1 MDVLKTLLSRLSWR
15 LLLYWAALLGG
26 IWLFAEL
33 TDELYD
39 NQGFFFDEPVLTW
52 FYGLI
57 SPARTRAALLLSTV
71 GGLGVMTGASV
82 LLAALLWFRS
92 RREAVFFA
100 GSTGGAALIMALTK
114 VVLARPR
121 PELFPDVNYWQT
133 ASPSFP
139 SGHATGS
146 AAFALTVFFVVRRL
160 APRWQVAAGVL
171 GGLFCLA
178 VSASRLY
185 LQVHYPSD
193 ILAGLALGAGWVLGV
208 NALYAF
214 ETRDKG
220 SRTVL
225 LTLPREV
232 VEAYRRDAQS
242 RGVSEDNAVGEILG
256 RHYRRPQEPVDKT
269 PINKAPEAAV
279 TRPDG

>member
-1 MDVLKTLLSRLSWR
+1 MDALKTLLSRLSWR

-26 IWLFAEL
+26 VWLFAEL

-52 FYGLI
+52 FYGLV

-100 GSTGGAALIMALTK
+100 GSMGGAALIMALTK
-114 VVLARPR
+114 VALARPR

-139 SGHATGS
+139 SGHASGS

-160 APRWQVAAGVL
+160 APRWQAAAGVL

-193 ILAGLALGAGWVLGV
+193 ILAGLALGAPLAGVAIDTVGWRGGFVAPGV
-208 NALYAF
+208 VGIGVTLVGVALLRGGRPRAP
-214 ETRDKG
+214 
-220 SRTVL
+220 SRTVR
-225 LTLPREV
+225 TPAREP
-232 VEAYRRDAQS
+232 A
-242 RGVSEDNAVGEILG
+242 L
-256 RHYRRPQEPVDKT
+256 
-269 PINKAPEAAV
+269 
-279 TRPDG
+279 